1 MAFPFIDLAL
11 CIILI
16 FGQTLVGWRCL
27 VYLSRVDA
35 NFCWSFRD
43 GLSLLNFIM
52 VFLARPKFPEKKVG
66 YKRTIGAQQGLQ

>member
-27 VYLSRVDA
+27 VHLSKADTKLR
-35 NFCWSFRD
+35 WSFRD
-43 GLSLLNFIM
+43 RLGLLIFNM